1 MWKPELQG
9 ELFVENQQ
17 FVRSIVM
24 RFYKGKTS
32 LNNIWRELYSSEEN
46 PNAASLDDVGFFIY
60 NVFSKITLWLIE

>member
-32 LNNIWRELYSSEEN
+32 LNNIWRELYSSEKN
-46 PNAASLDDVGFFIY
+46 PNAASLDDVGFFTY
-60 NVFSKITLWLIE
+60 DLFSQINFMAH

>member
-1 MWKPELQG
+1 MWKAELQG

-32 LNNIWRELYSSEEN
+32 LNNIWRELYSSEKN
-46 PNAASLDDVGFFIY
+46 PNAASLDDVGFFTY
-60 NVFSKITLWLIE
+60 DLFSQINFMAH